1 MKMPSECA
9 RCGAVLAEDARFCAS
24 CGARTGGGG
33 SLAPV
38 RKHVCV
44 LFVDIVGS
52 TGLAEATDPEVLRGL
67 LARYFDTA
75 SRAIWQFGGTV
86 EKFIGDAVM
95 AVFGVPASRE
105 DDALR
110 AVRAAMRIIDDVAE
124 LDWTDAS
131 GKRLEIRIGVN
142 AGEVFV
148 SQQPDGQFSV
158 TGDAVNVAARLQ
170 AYAQPGEVCVGQSVA
185 DLVSGHVDLEY
196 LGETVH
202 RGKSTAEGHYRLT
215 NRTAASVG
223 LHTTTFVGRE
233 LEMADLAAVAGRVIE
248 RRQGWFVTL
257 VGDAGQGK
265 SRLLHE
271 LLLQQPDALV
281 LTGSAQP
288 TSTGAG
294 SFAILDEVLA
304 TASPDWPGYVR
315 RLLGA
320 EAEPVLARL
329 ESAVG
334 RGDAQT
340 GLDDVAWALG
350 RVVSRIAAER
360 TVIMVWDDL
369 HWASD
374 LQLDLIQMLTEEVRR
389 SATLTLCLTRPELF
403 NQRPWWGGGP
413 RSRVETVEVL
423 PQDALK
429 AIAEEWRRAN
439 GGAASRI
446 QTAIRRSDGNP
457 MVLRMLLESKADQAL
472 PMSVHALF
480 EAALDRLTPN
490 ERAFCEAGAV
500 LGRTFD
506 RDAAGSV
513 MDAPAG
519 LDLDTLVRRLTALHV
534 LEPIAVPGTT
544 GNRFGFSQSLLMQ
557 KAYLSVPKQIRARR
571 HVRAAEWLA
580 AHADEPGSADLSVSA
595 HLYQALDNLRAIH
608 GDADEIAALQEKSIA
623 AGLSALRRQVRRG
636 DPAVVGTGRRLTAII
651 PGGDRRLIDV
661 VLTLWL
667 SRRERDGQQAFDECF
682 AAADAALA
690 DYPWWTAVRR
700 IPEWMN
706 ELGTGQLSAEGRR
719 TGAVDLVSELRAAP
733 DTPGAALLF
742 AYFYAT
748 QVCAEVDGP
757 VCCMEYLTQGA
768 EIARAAQHPGAER
781 VFMSGALQSSL
792 ASNDALDATIAL
804 AERMRGDLRGV
815 RRALP
820 MVHGILAAAYALS
833 GRITA
838 AHEAWDDVAEPRDA
852 LAAATRPFIEQYFCD
867 VLVSAGKLD
876 EAARRYAE
884 LAAAVSAVPTAYVD
898 LESFAA
904 RLFLYTGD
912 IEQARDHLAAA
923 RARTTRTGSPHH
935 LARRL
940 DTLDAALAALGG
952 HADDARSFLDAATA
966 NDAAVGWLERGYLAV
981 DAAIGHAAV
990 DDAAR
995 ATALRDESVRTFTA
1009 NGAAAVVPQVDAWV
1023 RAATQ
1028 AVRADGAMT

>member
-1 MKMPSECA
+1 MKMPGECA
-9 RCGAVLAEDARFCAS
+9 RCGSVLADDARFCAS

-52 TGLAEATDPEVLRGL
+52 TGLAESTDPEVLRGL

-110 AVRAAMRIIDDVAE
+110 AVRAAMRIVDDVAA
-124 LDWTDAS
+124 LDWVDGS

-185 DLVSGHVDLEY
+185 DLVSGQVDLEY

-215 NRTAASVG
+215 NRTTASIG
-223 LHTTTFVGRE
+223 LHTMTFVGRE
-233 LEMADLAAVAGRVIE
+233 PELADLAAVAGRVIE

-281 LTGSAQP
+281 LKGSAQP

-304 TASPDWPGYVR
+304 TAAPDWPGYVR
-315 RLLGA
+315 RLLGT
-320 EAEPVLARL
+320 EAGPVLARL

-340 GLDDVAWALG
+340 GLEDVAWALG
-350 RVVSRIAAER
+350 RVVTRIAAER

-374 LQLDLIQMLTEEVRR
+374 LQLDLVQMLTEEIRR

-403 NQRPWWGGGP
+403 NHRPWWGGGP
-413 RSRVETVEVL
+413 RSRVETIEVL
-423 PQDALK
+423 PPDALK

-439 GGAASRI
+439 GGVASRV

-500 LGRTFD
+500 FGRTFD

-513 MDAPAG
+513 MDAADDF
-519 LDLDTLVRRLTALHV
+519 DLDILVRRLTALHV
-534 LEPIAVPGTT
+534 LEPISVPGTD
-544 GNRFGFSQSLLMQ
+544 GNRIGFSQSLLMQ
-557 KAYLSVPKQIRARR
+557 KAYLSVPKQIRAQR

-580 AHADEPGSADLSVSA
+580 GHAEEPGSADLSVSL

-608 GDADEIAALQEKSIA
+608 GDADEIGSLQERSIT
-623 AGLSALRRQVRRG
+623 AGLSALRRQVRHG
-636 DPAVVGTGRRLTAII
+636 DPAVVGTCRRLTTII
-651 PGGDRRLIDV
+651 PSGDQRLIDV

-667 SRRERDGQQAFDECF
+667 SRRERDGQQAFDECL
-682 AAADAALA
+682 ARADTALGEFS
-690 DYPWWTAVRR
+690 WWTAVRG
-700 IPEWMN
+700 IPEWMD
-706 ELGTGQLSAEGRR
+706 ELGSGQLSAESRR
-719 TGAVDLVSELRAAP
+719 ADAVDLVANLRAAP
-733 DTPGAALLF
+733 DVPDSALLF

-757 VCCMEYLTQGA
+757 VCCMEYLLQGA
-768 EIARAAQHPGAER
+768 EVARSVQHAGAER
-781 VFMSGALQSSL
+781 LFMSGALQSSL
-792 ASNDALDATIAL
+792 ASNDTLGVTIAL

-833 GRITA
+833 GRLTA
-838 AHEAWDDVAEPRDA
+838 AHEAWDDAADPREA
-852 LAAATRPFIEQYFCD
+852 LPAATRPFIEQYFCD

-904 RLFLYTGD
+904 RLFLYAGD
-912 IEQARDHLAAA
+912 VEQSRDHLVAA
-923 RARTTRTGSPHH
+923 RAVAARIGSPNH

-940 DTLDAALAALGG
+940 DMLDAALAALCGR
-952 HADDARSFLDAATA
+952 ADEARSLFAA
-966 NDAAVGWLERGYLAV
+966 AAERVAVVGWLERGYLAV
-981 DAAIGHAAV
+981 DAAIGYAAV
-990 DDAAR
+990 GDAAR
-995 ATALRDESVRTFTA
+995 ATALRDDSVETFTA
-1009 NGAAAVVPQVDAWV
+1009 NGAEAVVPLVDTWT
-1023 RAATQ
+1023 RTAAH
-1028 AVRADGAMT
+1028 AARADGE